1 MNPIWSACWP
11 GWPAATTDDDVAEVV
26 AATLDHQRVRRCLDG
41 LTELQRESIKL
52 AYYSGYTYPQVAQLL
67 GVALG
72 TVKTRIRD
80 RLIRMRD
87 CMEVTW

>member
-1 MNPIWSACWP
+1 MVH
-11 GWPAATTDDDVAEVV
+11 DDVAEVV
-26 AATLDHQRVRRCLDG
+26 AATLDHQRVRRCLDS
-41 LTELQRESIKL
+41 LTELQRESVKL
-52 AYYSGYTYPQVAQLL
+52 AYYGGYTYPQVAQLL

-80 RLIRMRD
+80 GLIRMRD